1 MERENSNEK
10 RSQSNLQHIG
20 EVIENI
26 RPQNSVRALSDE
38 LAPSEQFTCAVCR
51 DAHFVHPLK
60 DDGKPDYSQVVP
72 CQCIREQIE
81 KERVQR
87 LLAYCELPVGTA
99 HMTFENFK
107 VSPQLKEVYDAAV
120 HLAEGTDE
128 ISWLTMLS
136 GTDRGKTHLLI
147 AICRRWLKRGK
158 PARYAY
164 VPLLLEELRRGFR
177 EEGDRSYEA
186 RFDRFLNVPLLAL
199 DDLGTEA
206 STPWVN
212 EKLDTIL
219 DYRLVQGL
227 PLVATTN
234 KLMDELPFR
243 IESRLRRAGRV
254 VVIDAPEFSK
264 TKKGVTEKSLQA
276 VR

>member
-1 MERENSNEK
+1 ME
-10 RSQSNLQHIG
+10 HIG
-20 EVIENI
+20 EVLRNI
-26 RPQNSVRALSDE
+26 RPKSSGKALSDE
-38 LAPSEQFTCAVCR
+38 PAPGEQFTCALCH
-51 DAHFVHPLK
+51 DAGIVYPRRE
-60 DDGKPDYSQVVP
+60 DGKPDYSKVVP
-72 CQCIREQIE
+72 CQCMREQIE
-81 KERVQR
+81 RECREQ
-87 LLAYCELPVGTA
+87 LLVYCELPAATA

-107 VSPQLKEVYDAAV
+107 VSPQLQEAYDLAV
-120 HLAEGTDE
+120 QMAEETGENT
-128 ISWLTMLS
+128 WLTLLS
-136 GTDRGKTHLLI
+136 GVDRGKTHLLI
-147 AICRRWLKRGK
+147 AICRRWLQKGK

-177 EEGDRSYEA
+177 GEGDMSYEA
-186 RFDRFLNVPLLAL
+186 RFDRFRNVPLLAL

-234 KLMDELPFR
+234 MLMDELSPR
-243 IESRLRRAGRV
+243 ISSRLKRGGRV

-264 TKKGVTEKSLQA
+264 TKKRV
-276 VR
+276 

>member
-1 MERENSNEK
+1 MVKKSNKAKTPDLE
-10 RSQSNLQHIG
+10 HIG
-20 EVIENI
+20 KVLENI
-26 RPQNSVRALSDE
+26 RPKSSATASIGE
-38 LAPSEQFTCAVCR
+38 PAPGEQFTCAICH
-51 DAHFVHPLK
+51 DAGILHPRGE
-60 DDGKPDYSQVVP
+60 DGKPDSSKVVP
-72 CQCIREQIE
+72 CQCMREQIE
-81 KERVQR
+81 RERREQ
-87 LLAYCELPVGTA
+87 LLTYCELPAATT
-99 HMTFENFK
+99 HMTFEDFIL
-107 VSPQLKEVYDAAV
+107 SPPLQEAYDLAIQM
-120 HLAEGTDE
+120 AEGTGKNT
-128 ISWLTMLS
+128 WLTLLS
-136 GTDRGKTHLLI
+136 GVDRGKTHLLI
-147 AICRRWLKRGK
+147 AICRRWLQKGK

-177 EEGDRSYEA
+177 EEGDKSYEA

-234 KLMDELPFR
+234 KRMDELPFR
-243 IESRLRRAGRV
+243 IASRLRRAGRV

-264 TKKGVTEKSLQA
+264 IKKEV
-276 VR
+276 